1 MIEKDTVRLLRE
13 CDAGIKMGVSSIS
26 DMLPYTKTD
35 KMKRVLEASKAE
47 HGRLAAECEDMLLE
61 YRDEGK
67 NPNPIA
73 AGMSKIKTTM
83 KLGIHPSEHSI
94 ADLICDGCNMGIKS
108 LSEYLNKYAAAE
120 ERAKDIAKKLIAM
133 EDKLSTDMREFL

>member
-13 CDAGIKMGVSSIS
+13 CDAGIKMGAASIR
-26 DMLPYTKTD
+26 DMLPYAKGE
-35 KMKRVLEASKAE
+35 KIKRRLEAAKAE

-67 NPNPIA
+67 SPSPIA
-73 AGMSKIKTTM
+73 SGMSKIKTAM
-83 KLGIHPSEHSI
+83 KLGLQPSEHSI

-108 LSEYLNKYAAAE
+108 LSEYLNKYTAAD
-120 ERAKDIAKKLIAM
+120 ERAKDIAKKVIAM
-133 EDKLSTDMREFL
+133 EDKLSTDMRGFL

>member
-26 DMLPYTKTD
+26 DMLPYAKTE
-35 KMKRVLEASKAE
+35 KMKRTLESSRAE
-47 HGRLAAECEDMLLE
+47 HTRLAKECEDLLIE

-73 AGMSKIKTTM
+73 SGMSKVKTTV
-83 KLGIHPSEHSI
+83 KLGLHPSEHSI
-94 ADLICDGCNMGIKS
+94 ADLICDGCNMGVKS
-108 LSEYLNKYAAAE
+108 LSEYLNKYKAAE

-133 EDKLSTDMREFL
+133 EDRLAVDMRGFL

>member
-1 MIEKDTVRLLRE
+1 MIEKDTIRLLRE
-13 CDAGIKMGVSSIS
+13 CDAGIKMGASGIR
-26 DMLPYTKTD
+26 DMLPYARGEKL
-35 KMKRVLEASKAE
+35 KKRLETAKAE

-73 AGMSKIKTTM
+73 SGMSKLKTAM
-83 KLGIHPSEHSI
+83 KLGLQPSEHSI

-108 LSEYLNKYAAAE
+108 LSEYLNKYTAAE
-120 ERAKDIAKKLIAM
+120 ERAKDIAKKVIAM
-133 EDKLSTDMREFL
+133 EDKLSTDMRSFL